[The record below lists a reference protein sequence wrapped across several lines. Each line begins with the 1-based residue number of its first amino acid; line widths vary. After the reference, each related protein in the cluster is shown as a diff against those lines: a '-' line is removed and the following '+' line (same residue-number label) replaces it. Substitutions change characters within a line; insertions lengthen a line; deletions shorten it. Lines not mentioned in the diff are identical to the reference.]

1 MRVLLVEDDF
11 DLGEMYG
18 LALKK
23 AGHGVFWV
31 RSAQEALDALDKEQV
46 EVIVLDMMLPV
57 NNGLNVLHELRS
69 YEDWRQIPVV
79 ILSSLKPDE
88 IGATAKHLK
97 SLGVYKYLVKSETK
111 PEALCEEI
119 EHIEQILNPK

>member
-31 RSAQEALDALDKEQV
+31 RSAQEALDVLDKEAIK
-46 EVIVLDMMLPV
+46 VIVLDMMLPI
-57 NNGLNVLHELRS
+57 NNGINVLHELRS
-69 YEDWRQIPVV
+69 YEDWRHIPVF

-111 PEALCEEI
+111 PEVLCQELAIIKE
-119 EHIEQILNPK
+119 